1 MMESFYLYMMGMVI
15 GIAQGF
21 SIAKF
26 LEERKRLKTDG
37 KARRLSKRD

>member
-21 SIAKF
+21 SLAKF
-26 LEERKRLKTDG
+26 LEERKRLKNDG
-37 KARRLSKRD
+37 KARRLSDKD